1 MIDQLPP
8 EIFSR
13 ILEIA
18 VDAWGIGFL
27 PPVCLVSSVF
37 HDIVLSSPR
46 LWGIFN
52 IRKQSST
59 SLLNFQLAKAK
70 AADLSITVSR
80 DGGERFCGHK
90 GLRPFWRTLSSLAP
104 NWVRGEVSTRTLTAN
119 DTTWTDFSRLQTLAL
134 RCHYHQAIVLPP
146 REFFTSGPRSLKLHS
161 FTAIGLPEEWVMG
174 PLHRGITFFQL
185 SRLVNTQASILLRY
199 LSLVP
204 NLHTLNLHSIS
215 LPLLST
221 STSNSTVALPSL
233 SNLELVNF
241 THFAALLLDIR
252 AVALKVLTIRNSTGQ
267 MSSVFA
273 QWSQIDF
280 LPSNLQ
286 SLELHHCLSPND
298 MPFLIRWLRR
308 LPALLR
314 LTITHDYEIGD
325 ADPQTSSLDTDLY
338 KALSSPSGA
347 DSGWLCPSLIHLHLD
362 VDLSWADILPIAR
375 ARGGA
380 VVRSTDSPSGL
391 RSMHAVFCTSATAEE
406 IAEFRSFF
414 LNADDVQCLCVS
426 CVMGL

>member
-1 MIDQLPP
+1 M
-8 EIFSR
+8 
-13 ILEIA
+13 
-18 VDAWGIGFL
+18 
-27 PPVCLVSSVF
+27 
-37 HDIVLSSPR
+37 
-46 LWGIFN
+46 
-52 IRKQSST
+52 
-59 SLLNFQLAKAK
+59 
-70 AADLSITVSR
+70 
-80 DGGERFCGHK
+80 
-90 GLRPFWRTLSSLAP
+90 
-104 NWVRGEVSTRTLTAN
+104 
-119 DTTWTDFSRLQTLAL
+119 
-134 RCHYHQAIVLPP
+134 
-146 REFFTSGPRSLKLHS
+146 EF
-161 FTAIGLPEEWVMG
+161 
-174 PLHRGITFFQL
+174 LHRGITFFQL
-185 SRLVNTQASILLRY
+185 SRLVNTRASILLRY

-204 NLHTLNLHSIS
+204 NLHTLNLHGIS

-286 SLELHHCLSPND
+286 SLELIHCLSPND
-298 MPFLIRWLRR
+298 MPFLIHWLRR

-325 ADPQTSSLDTDLY
+325 ADPQTSSIDTDLY

-347 DSGWLCPSLIHLHLD
+347 GTGWLCPSLIHLHLD
-362 VDLSWADILPIAR
+362 VGLSWADILPIVR

-380 VVRSTDSPSGL
+380 VPRSPGSPSGL
-391 RSMHAVFCTSATAEE
+391 RSIHAVFCTSTTAEE
-406 IAEFRSFF
+406 MAEFRSFF